1 MYKIPANTLF
11 LGKHLVFVPECHSTN
26 TLALQ
31 LSQKPSTT
39 EGTVVITN
47 NQTAGRGQR
56 GNAWE
61 SAPGMNLTFSVVLRP
76 SFLPLKDQF
85 YLTMAASLALH
96 DYLSAKTGKLIAI
109 KWPNDILVHEK
120 KICGI
125 LIENQVQGS
134 RFIAAVAGIGLN
146 VNQSRFSA
154 GTATSMLQ
162 LTGTEESLELVL
174 HGLLEFIEARYLQ
187 LRRQDHQGLKEEY
200 LSRLYALR
208 EPRRFVSQGQ
218 PFEGVIQGVDEN
230 GRLAVETHHEGL
242 LYFGIKEIALLQ

>member
-1 MYKIPANTLF
+1 LYKIPANTLF

-31 LSQKPSTT
+31 LSQKPSTA

-61 SAPGMNLTFSVVLRP
+61 SAPGMNLTFSVILRP
-76 SFLPLKDQF
+76 SFLPVQNQF
-85 YLTMAASLALH
+85 YLTIAASLALH
-96 DYLSAKTGKLIAI
+96 DYLSAETGKPIAI

-134 RFIAAVAGIGLN
+134 RFIAAVSGIGLN
-146 VNQSRFSA
+146 VNQPHFCTN
-154 GTATSMLQ
+154 TATSMAQ
-162 LTGTEESLELVL
+162 VTGREESLETAL
-174 HGLLEFIEARYLQ
+174 HRLLEYLEARYLQ
-187 LRRQDHQGLKEEY
+187 LRRQDHEGLKEEY
-200 LSRLYALR
+200 LSRLYAR
-208 EPRRFVSQGQ
+208 NQPRQFSSDETT
-218 PFEGVIQGVDEN
+218 FEGAIRGVDEN
-230 GRLAVETHHEGL
+230 GRLVVETRDGL
-242 LYFGIKEIALLQ
+242 KYFGIKEIAFQR